1 MVSDKHFMRIGI
13 ITHWKDADNYG
24 AALQSYALQKYL
36 RDLGQEAF
44 VIRYYRKPK
53 KVSYLKKILYV
64 LSHPMV
70 LVNRRNNK
78 KKLKR
83 VPEWNKQR
91 DFDSFRNKYI
101 YYSESVYNGFEELQY
116 NYPKA
121 DIYITGSDQVWGVS
135 LENEQNRAFFLD
147 FGKEDTVRVSYA
159 ASFGRDYF
167 PCENEALF
175 KTLLS
180 RFTAAS
186 MREESGVELLK
197 ERGIDSIR
205 CLDSTLLLPFEN
217 YKALTSARKHS
228 SPYVFFYTV
237 NVARPDE
244 IYWKQIR
251 DHLQQRGVKLIVT
264 TGSGYL
270 QPEEMFDGAEYDY
283 ATVEEWLANIVNAEF
298 VVTASFHGVVFSYL
312 FKKNFIYMPLR
323 AKSAKGNNRV
333 IDFLKS
339 IGLLNR
345 LANNWEE
352 VKRLVD
358 ENIDYSMLN
367 DKAFHELLIQSKR
380 FLQNLLEEKSY

>member
-1 MVSDKHFMRIGI
+1 
-13 ITHWKDADNYG
+13 
-24 AALQSYALQKYL
+24 
-36 RDLGQEAF
+36 
-44 VIRYYRKPK
+44 
-53 KVSYLKKILYV
+53 
-64 LSHPMV
+64 MV

-205 CLDSTLLLPFEN
+205 CLDLS
-217 YKALTSARKHS
+217 
-228 SPYVFFYTV
+228 
-237 NVARPDE
+237 
-244 IYWKQIR
+244 
-251 DHLQQRGVKLIVT
+251 LIHISEPT
-264 TGSGYL
+264 R
-270 QPEEMFDGAEYDY
+270 
-283 ATVEEWLANIVNAEF
+283 
-298 VVTASFHGVVFSYL
+298 H
-312 FKKNFIYMPLR
+312 
-323 AKSAKGNNRV
+323 
-333 IDFLKS
+333 
-339 IGLLNR
+339 
-345 LANNWEE
+345 
-352 VKRLVD
+352 
-358 ENIDYSMLN
+358 
-367 DKAFHELLIQSKR
+367 
-380 FLQNLLEEKSY
+380 